1 VDNSATPGSPAVHNF
16 RWAPPVALVA
26 VGWLGALAALFW
38 CALGTSEP
46 TGRLLAGVTV
56 LVLGSAALFGSTARP
71 RLAADRAGLR
81 VRGLLGTKEFDWAQ
95 VSRVRLVHTRRF
107 GRDVPILEIETRGRG
122 VDDEGLLVFGWLDL
136 GTDPRE
142 VADAL
147 TEIGRAGRPS

>member
-1 VDNSATPGSPAVHNF
+1 MDNSATPGSPAVHNF
-16 RWAPPVALVA
+16 RWAPPAALVV

-56 LVLGSAALFGSTARP
+56 LVLGSAALFGSVARP

-81 VRGLLGTKEFDWAQ
+81 VRGPLSAKEFDWAQ
-95 VSRVRLVHTRRF
+95 VSRIRLVHTRRF
-107 GRDVPILEIETRGRG
+107 GRDVPSLEIETRGSG
-122 VDDEGLLVFGWLDL
+122 ADDEGLLVFSWLDL

-142 VADAL
+142 VADTL
-147 TEIGRAGRPS
+147 DSLRRPS